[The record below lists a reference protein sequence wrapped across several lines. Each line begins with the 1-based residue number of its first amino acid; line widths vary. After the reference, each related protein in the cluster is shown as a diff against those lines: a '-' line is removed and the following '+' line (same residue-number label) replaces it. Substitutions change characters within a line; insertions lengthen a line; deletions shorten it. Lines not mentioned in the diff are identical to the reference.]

1 MDDPAHGT
9 QRPPAAKLTSK
20 VKGATGVIGAGV
32 TGASWA
38 GLFASCG
45 LKVRLHDRDTEAL
58 SKGLERTQRYVYF
71 LIDHGMADEE
81 EAKAGLAALKPCA
94 ELSEAVEDVAFVQE
108 AVYESY
114 ETKSAVFEVIDLH
127 APRKAL
133 IATSSSGLSISRIQ
147 KAARYP
153 DRCLAGHPYNPPH
166 LIPLVEI
173 APGEKTT
180 PEAVQAARRFYESVG
195 KTPVVLSRE
204 IPGYLANRMSAALW
218 REAINLV
225 LDGVASAA
233 DVDRAIHLGPGLRWA
248 LMGPHLLYHL
258 GGGEGGIR
266 YHIEHLR
273 YAKEEI
279 WQDLKDWKLMPPQTT
294 EALERDLPRLED
306 IEGLARDRDEA
317 LVRIIKEALIS
328 FRNESA
334 GKSDGDSS

>member
-1 MDDPAHGT
+1 MDDSAHGT
-9 QRPPAAKLTSK
+9 QRPPAPKLTSK
-20 VKGATGVIGAGV
+20 VKGPAAVIGAGV

-38 GLFASCG
+38 ALFASRG
-45 LKVRLHDRDTEAL
+45 LKVRLYDKDTEAL
-58 SKGLERTQRYVYF
+58 GKGVERTQQYIHF
-71 LIDHGMADEE
+71 LIEHGMANAE

-108 AVYESY
+108 CVYESY

-147 KAARYP
+147 RAARYP

-180 PEAVQAARRFYESVG
+180 KEAVEAARLFYESVG
-195 KTPVVLSRE
+195 KAPVVLRRE

-225 LDGVASAA
+225 LDGVASVA

-266 YHIEHLR
+266 YHIAHLR

-279 WQDLKDWKLMPPQTT
+279 WQDLNDWKVMPPQTT
-294 EALERDLPRLED
+294 GALERDLPRLED
-306 IEGLARDRDEA
+306 LEGLARNRDEA
-317 LVRIIKEALIS
+317 LVRIIKEALLS
-328 FRNESA
+328 SRTLSQ
-334 GKSDGDSS
+334 GKSYDDSS

>member
-9 QRPPAAKLTSK
+9 QRPPAPKLTSK
-20 VKGATGVIGAGV
+20 VKGPVAVIGAGV
-32 TGASWA
+32 TGTSWA
-38 GLFASCG
+38 ALFASFG
-45 LKVRLHDRDTEAL
+45 LTVRLADKDHEAL
-58 SKGLERTQRYVYF
+58 GKGLERAKRYIHF
-71 LIDHGMADEE
+71 LIRHGMADEE
-81 EAKAGLAALKPCA
+81 EAKTGLAALKPCA
-94 ELSEAVEDVAFVQE
+94 ELSEAVEDVTFVQE

-147 KAARYP
+147 RAARYP

-180 PEAVQAARRFYESVG
+180 HEALQAARQFYKSVG
-195 KTPVVLSRE
+195 KTPVVLRRE

-225 LDGVASAA
+225 LDGVASVE

-279 WQDLKDWKLMPPQTT
+279 WQDMNDWKVMPPQTT
-294 EALERDLPRLED
+294 EALEQGLPRLE
-306 IEGLARDRDEA
+306 ELEPLTRKRDEA
-317 LVRIIKEALIS
+317 LVRIIREALLC
-328 FRNESA
+328 FRNESQ
-334 GKSDGDSS
+334 GKSDDDSS

>member
-1 MDDPAHGT
+1 MADPAHRT
-9 QRPPAAKLTSK
+9 QRPPAPKVTSK
-20 VKGATGVIGAGV
+20 VKGPAAVIGAGV

-38 GLFASCG
+38 ALFTSFGLT
-45 LKVRLHDRDTEAL
+45 VRLADKDPEAL
-58 SKGLERTQRYVYF
+58 SQGLERAKRYVRF
-71 LIDHGMADEE
+71 LIRHSMAHEE
-81 EAKAGLAALKPCA
+81 EAKAGLTALKPCSDI
-94 ELSEAVEDVAFVQE
+94 SEAVEDVAFVQE

-147 KAARYP
+147 RAARYP

-180 PEAVQAARRFYESVG
+180 HEALQAARRFYKSVG
-195 KTPVVLSRE
+195 KTPVVLRRE

-225 LDGVASAA
+225 LDGVASVE

-279 WQDLKDWKLMPPQTT
+279 WQDLNDWKVMPRQTT
-294 EALERDLPRLED
+294 EALERDLPGLEELED
-306 IEGLARDRDEA
+306 LARNRDEA
-317 LVRIIKEALIS
+317 LVRIIKEALLS
-328 FRNESA
+328 SHTLSQ
-334 GKSDGDSS
+334 GKRYDDSS

>member
-1 MDDPAHGT
+1 MDDPGHGT
-9 QRPPAAKLTSK
+9 QRPPAPKLAPK
-20 VKGATGVIGAGV
+20 VKGPTAVIGAGV

-38 GLFASCG
+38 ALFASRG
-45 LKVRLHDRDTEAL
+45 LKARLHDKHTEAL
-58 SKGLERTQRYVYF
+58 SKGLERTQRYVHF

-81 EAKAGLAALKPCA
+81 EGKAGLAALKPCA
-94 ELSEAVEDVAFVQE
+94 QLSEAVEDVAFVQE

-114 ETKSAVFEVIDLH
+114 ETKSAVFQVIDRH

-147 KAARYP
+147 RAARYP

-180 PEAVQAARRFYESVG
+180 LETVQAARQFYESVG
-195 KTPVVLSRE
+195 KAPVVLRRE

-225 LDGVASAA
+225 LDGVASVA
-233 DVDRAIHLGPGLRWA
+233 DVDRAISLGPGLRWA
-248 LMGPHLLYHL
+248 VMGPHLIYHL

-266 YHIEHLR
+266 YHVEHLGS
-273 YAKEEI
+273 AKEEI
-279 WQDLKDWKLMPPQTT
+279 WKDLDEWKDLPSETAK
-294 EALERDLPRLED
+294 ALEQGLPTLEE
-306 IEGLARDRDEA
+306 IEPLARKRDEA
-317 LVRIIKEALIS
+317 LVRIIKEALLNPPTLS
-328 FRNESA
+328 Q
-334 GKSDGDSS
+334 GKSYDDSS

>member
-1 MDDPAHGT
+1 MDDPAHGIK
-9 QRPPAAKLTSK
+9 RPLAPNLTSQ
-20 VKGATGVIGAGV
+20 VTGPVAVIGAGV

-38 GLFASCG
+38 ALFASRG
-45 LKVRLHDRDTEAL
+45 LTVRLHDKDKEAL
-58 SKGLERTQRYVYF
+58 SKGLQRSQGYVHF
-71 LIDHGMADEE
+71 LIDHGMADER
-81 EAKAGLAALKPCA
+81 EAEVGLAALQPCA
-94 ELSEAVEDVAFVQE
+94 EISEAVEDVAFVQE

-133 IATSSSGLSISRIQ
+133 VATSSSGLSISRIQ
-147 KAARYP
+147 GSARYP

-180 PEAVQAARRFYESVG
+180 LETVQAARVFYESVG
-195 KTPVVLSRE
+195 KAPVVLRRE

-225 LDGVASAA
+225 LDGVASVA

-273 YAKEEI
+273 HAKEEI
-279 WQDLKDWKLMPPQTT
+279 WQDLNDWKVMPPQTT
-294 EALERDLPRLED
+294 EALEQDLPRLED
-306 IEGLARDRDEA
+306 LEGLARDRDEA
-317 LVRIIKEALIS
+317 LVRIIKEAVFSSPTLS
-328 FRNESA
+328 QA
-334 GKSDGDSS
+334 KGYDDSS

>member
-1 MDDPAHGT
+1 MDDPTPVAQAGPRAEMST
-9 QRPPAAKLTSK
+9 CADSPVA
-20 VKGATGVIGAGV
+20 VIGAGV

-38 GLFASCG
+38 ALFASRG
-45 LKVRLHDRDTEAL
+45 LKVRLHDKDTEAL
-58 SKGLERTQRYVYF
+58 SKGLERAQRYVHF
-71 LIDHGMADEE
+71 LIDQGMADEE
-81 EAKAGLAALKPCA
+81 GAKAGLAALKPCA

-114 ETKSAVFEVIDLH
+114 ETKSAVFEFIDLH

-180 PEAVQAARRFYESVG
+180 FETVQTARRFYESVG
-195 KTPVVLSRE
+195 KVPVVLRRE

-225 LDGVASAA
+225 LEGVASVA

-248 LMGPHLLYHL
+248 LMGPHLIYHL
-258 GGGEGGIR
+258 GGGEEGIR

-273 YAKEEI
+273 SAKEEI
-279 WQDLKDWKLMPPQTT
+279 WQDLDDWKTLPSETK
-294 EALERDLPRLED
+294 EALEKELPGLED
-306 IEGLARDRDEA
+306 LEGLARNRDEA
-317 LVRIIKEALIS
+317 LVRIIKAALLS
-328 FRNESA
+328 SRTLNQ
-334 GKSDGDSS
+334 GKSYDDSS

>member
-1 MDDPAHGT
+1 MDDAAHGT
-9 QRPPAAKLTSK
+9 QRPPAPKLTFE
-20 VKGATGVIGAGV
+20 VKGPTAVIGAGV

-38 GLFASCG
+38 ALFASFG
-45 LKVRLHDRDTEAL
+45 LTVRLADKDSEAL
-58 SKGLERTQRYVYF
+58 GKGLERAKRYVRF
-71 LIDHGMADEE
+71 LIRHRMADEE
-81 EAKAGLAALKPCA
+81 EAKVGLAALKPCA
-94 ELSEAVEDVAFVQE
+94 EISEAVEDVAFVQE

-114 ETKSAVFEVIDLH
+114 ETKSTVFEVIDLH

-133 IATSSSGLSISRIQ
+133 IATSSSGLSINRIQ
-147 KAARYP
+147 RAARYP

-180 PEAVQAARRFYESVG
+180 PKAVQAARQFYESVG
-195 KTPVVLSRE
+195 KTPVVLKRE
-204 IPGYLANRMSAALW
+204 IPGYLGNRMSAALW

-225 LDGVASAA
+225 LDGVASVE

-258 GGGEGGIR
+258 GGGGGGIR

-279 WQDLKDWKLMPPQTT
+279 WKDLNDWKVMPPKTT
-294 EALERDLPRLED
+294 EALEQELSKQEDL
-306 IEGLARDRDEA
+306 EGLARNRDEA
-317 LVRIIKEALIS
+317 LVRIIKAALPNS
-328 FRNESA
+328 PTFSQE
-334 GKSDGDSS
+334 KHYDDSS

>member
-9 QRPPAAKLTSK
+9 QKPTPPKLTSK
-20 VKGATGVIGAGV
+20 VKGPVAVIGAGV

-38 GLFASCG
+38 ALFASFG
-45 LKVRLHDRDTEAL
+45 LTVRLTDKDSAAL
-58 SKGLERTQRYVYF
+58 GQGLERAKRYVRF
-71 LIDHGMADEE
+71 LIGHSMADEE
-81 EAKAGLAALKPCA
+81 EAKAGLAALKTCA
-94 ELSEAVEDVAFVQE
+94 ELSEAVEDVVFVQE

-114 ETKSAVFEVIDLH
+114 EAKSTVFEAIDFH
-127 APRKAL
+127 APREAL

-147 KAARYP
+147 RAARYP

-180 PEAVQAARRFYESVG
+180 HKTVQTARWFYKSVG

-225 LDGVASAA
+225 LDGVASVE

-258 GGGEGGIR
+258 GGGGGGIR

-279 WQDLKDWKLMPPQTT
+279 WQDLNDWKVMPPETT
-294 EALERDLPRLED
+294 EALEQGLPGQEDLED
-306 IEGLARDRDEA
+306 LARNRDEA
-317 LVRIIKEALIS
+317 LVRIIKEARLS
-328 FRNESA
+328 SPTSGQ
-334 GKSDGDSS
+334 GKSYDDSS